1 MGQANTLSFSWETTP
16 IMELDDA
23 FFDGGLFA
31 VPIEPP
37 WIEGDRNQAHR
48 RASNPVVADS
58 GLIRMQ

>member
-1 MGQANTLSFSWETTP
+1 
-16 IMELDDA
+16 MELDDA